1 MACRECASSAISWR
15 QGNSLSSLL
24 LQGGKLTEAC
34 DLWSLGV
41 TLFMLLKNALPFHL
55 PKGAPNTFW
64 SNVIGNPN
72 EVRSPP
78 SLGCTRLR
86 APLLRGEAV
95 HAKRFSNSLSAAMR
109 CDAIRH
115 KNKNPHV
122 APTPFFRFFCLEG
135 DQEK

>member
-1 MACRECASSAISWR
+1 MACRECVSSAISWR
-15 QGNSLSSLL
+15 QGNQVSSLS

-72 EVRSPP
+72 EVRPPP

-86 APLLRGEAV
+86 APSLRGEAV
-95 HAKRFSNSLSAAMR
+95 HVKHFSNSL
-109 CDAIRH
+109 
-115 KNKNPHV
+115 
-122 APTPFFRFFCLEG
+122 
-135 DQEK
+135 